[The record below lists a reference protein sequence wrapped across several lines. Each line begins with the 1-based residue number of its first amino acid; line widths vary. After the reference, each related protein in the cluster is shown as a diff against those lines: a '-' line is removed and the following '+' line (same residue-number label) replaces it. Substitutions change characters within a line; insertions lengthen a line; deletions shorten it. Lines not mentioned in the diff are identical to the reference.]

1 MTTVTRLLTG
11 LEKAA
16 SGQIFYHGKD
26 VTREEPS
33 ERSRFIGYVFQQPDR
48 QMFMPPVRVEI
59 AFGPYQQ
66 GKRGAELEE
75 AVARAMQDTDTEA
88 LAEEYPRILSRGDQ
102 QRVAIASALAMDT
115 EYLVLDEPTSGQ
127 DGREK
132 QRLMKL
138 MESLQEKGIT
148 IILVT
153 HDMDIVAKDCT
164 RVIVIAEHEIA
175 FDGHPSELFSAENRP
190 EDWGLAY
197 PPAVRLGRKLP
208 GSPYCKDM
216 NAFCRAFYELKG
228 GKKNRMKNRG
238 AKTKIRRAGGA
249 AVWAIVLSEPTSL
262 AALCALE
269 LLILLVSGELIK
281 NLKALLALVIFAV
294 MLGVTEYI
302 GGGSVKECN
311 IAALRMLGMTIIFIY
326 LLGTV
331 KLQDLT
337 ASMVRQLKVPYEYAF
352 MFTAGLRF
360 IPDFIEENKAVSE
373 AQACRGLAVKGNFFK
388 QVKRYMSIVRPLMLR
403 SLGRS
408 ETMALSLELRGFGGS
423 KRTFMESVA
432 PKGKDFAV
440 MALTVLLTAFVIY
453 GRVKLGL

>member
-1 MTTVTRLLTG
+1 MRNLVPLTKILLT
-11 LEKAA
+11 
-16 SGQIFYHGKD
+16 
-26 VTREEPS
+26 
-33 ERSRFIGYVFQQPDR
+33 
-48 QMFMPPVRVEI
+48 
-59 AFGPYQQ
+59 FG
-66 GKRGAELEE
+66 
-75 AVARAMQDTDTEA
+75 T
-88 LAEEYPRILSRGDQ
+88 
-102 QRVAIASALAMDT
+102 
-115 EYLVLDEPTSGQ
+115 
-127 DGREK
+127 
-132 QRLMKL
+132 
-138 MESLQEKGIT
+138 
-148 IILVT
+148 
-153 HDMDIVAKDCT
+153 
-164 RVIVIAEHEIA
+164 
-175 FDGHPSELFSAENRP
+175 
-190 EDWGLAY
+190 
-197 PPAVRLGRKLP
+197 
-208 GSPYCKDM
+208 
-216 NAFCRAFYELKG
+216 
-228 GKKNRMKNRG
+228 
-238 AKTKIRRAGGA
+238 

-262 AALCALE
+262 AALCILE

-281 NLKALLALVIFAV
+281 NLKALLALVIFAA
-294 MLGVTEYI
+294 MLGVIEYI
-302 GGGSVKECN
+302 GGSVKECN
-311 IAALRMLGMTIIFIY
+311 VAALRMLGMTIIFIY

>member
-1 MTTVTRLLTG
+1 MRNLVPLTKILLT
-11 LEKAA
+11 
-16 SGQIFYHGKD
+16 
-26 VTREEPS
+26 
-33 ERSRFIGYVFQQPDR
+33 
-48 QMFMPPVRVEI
+48 
-59 AFGPYQQ
+59 FG
-66 GKRGAELEE
+66 
-75 AVARAMQDTDTEA
+75 T
-88 LAEEYPRILSRGDQ
+88 
-102 QRVAIASALAMDT
+102 
-115 EYLVLDEPTSGQ
+115 
-127 DGREK
+127 
-132 QRLMKL
+132 
-138 MESLQEKGIT
+138 
-148 IILVT
+148 
-153 HDMDIVAKDCT
+153 
-164 RVIVIAEHEIA
+164 
-175 FDGHPSELFSAENRP
+175 
-190 EDWGLAY
+190 
-197 PPAVRLGRKLP
+197 
-208 GSPYCKDM
+208 
-216 NAFCRAFYELKG
+216 
-228 GKKNRMKNRG
+228 
-238 AKTKIRRAGGA
+238 
-249 AVWAIVLSEPTSL
+249 AVWAIVLSAPTSL

-294 MLGVTEYI
+294 MLGVIEYI

-311 IAALRMLGMTIIFIY
+311 VAALRMLGMTIIFIY

-360 IPDFIEENKAVSE
+360 IPDFIEEIKAVFE
-373 AQACRGLAVKGNFFK
+373 ALACRGLAVKGNFFK

>member
-1 MTTVTRLLTG
+1 MRNLVPLTKILLT
-11 LEKAA
+11 
-16 SGQIFYHGKD
+16 F
-26 VTREEPS
+26 
-33 ERSRFIGYVFQQPDR
+33 
-48 QMFMPPVRVEI
+48 
-59 AFGPYQQ
+59 
-66 GKRGAELEE
+66 
-75 AVARAMQDTDTEA
+75 
-88 LAEEYPRILSRGDQ
+88 
-102 QRVAIASALAMDT
+102 
-115 EYLVLDEPTSGQ
+115 
-127 DGREK
+127 
-132 QRLMKL
+132 
-138 MESLQEKGIT
+138 
-148 IILVT
+148 
-153 HDMDIVAKDCT
+153 
-164 RVIVIAEHEIA
+164 
-175 FDGHPSELFSAENRP
+175 
-190 EDWGLAY
+190 
-197 PPAVRLGRKLP
+197 
-208 GSPYCKDM
+208 
-216 NAFCRAFYELKG
+216 
-228 GKKNRMKNRG
+228 
-238 AKTKIRRAGGA
+238 
-249 AVWAIVLSEPTSL
+249 VWAIVLSEPTSL

-281 NLKALLALVIFAV
+281 NLKALLALVIFAA
-294 MLGVTEYI
+294 MLGVIEYI

-311 IAALRMLGMTIIFIY
+311 VAALRMLGMTIIFIY

-360 IPDFIEENKAVSE
+360 IPDFIEENKAVSA
-373 AQACRGLAVKGNFFK
+373 AQACRGLAAERNFFK

>member
-1 MTTVTRLLTG
+1 MRNLVPLTKILLT
-11 LEKAA
+11 
-16 SGQIFYHGKD
+16 
-26 VTREEPS
+26 
-33 ERSRFIGYVFQQPDR
+33 
-48 QMFMPPVRVEI
+48 
-59 AFGPYQQ
+59 FG
-66 GKRGAELEE
+66 
-75 AVARAMQDTDTEA
+75 T
-88 LAEEYPRILSRGDQ
+88 
-102 QRVAIASALAMDT
+102 AI
-115 EYLVLDEPTSGQ
+115 
-127 DGREK
+127 
-132 QRLMKL
+132 
-138 MESLQEKGIT
+138 
-148 IILVT
+148 
-153 HDMDIVAKDCT
+153 
-164 RVIVIAEHEIA
+164 
-175 FDGHPSELFSAENRP
+175 
-190 EDWGLAY
+190 
-197 PPAVRLGRKLP
+197 
-208 GSPYCKDM
+208 
-216 NAFCRAFYELKG
+216 
-228 GKKNRMKNRG
+228 
-238 AKTKIRRAGGA
+238 
-249 AVWAIVLSEPTSL
+249 WAIVLSEPTSL
-262 AALCALE
+262 AALCLLE
-269 LLILLVSGELIK
+269 LLILLVAGELIK

-294 MLGVTEYI
+294 MLGVIEYI

-311 IAALRMLGMTIIFIY
+311 VAALRMLGMTIIFIY

-440 MALTVLLTAFVIY
+440 MALTVFLTAFVIY

>member
-1 MTTVTRLLTG
+1 MRNLVPLTKILLT
-11 LEKAA
+11 
-16 SGQIFYHGKD
+16 
-26 VTREEPS
+26 
-33 ERSRFIGYVFQQPDR
+33 
-48 QMFMPPVRVEI
+48 
-59 AFGPYQQ
+59 FG
-66 GKRGAELEE
+66 
-75 AVARAMQDTDTEA
+75 T
-88 LAEEYPRILSRGDQ
+88 
-102 QRVAIASALAMDT
+102 
-115 EYLVLDEPTSGQ
+115 
-127 DGREK
+127 
-132 QRLMKL
+132 
-138 MESLQEKGIT
+138 
-148 IILVT
+148 
-153 HDMDIVAKDCT
+153 
-164 RVIVIAEHEIA
+164 
-175 FDGHPSELFSAENRP
+175 
-190 EDWGLAY
+190 
-197 PPAVRLGRKLP
+197 
-208 GSPYCKDM
+208 
-216 NAFCRAFYELKG
+216 
-228 GKKNRMKNRG
+228 
-238 AKTKIRRAGGA
+238 

-262 AALCALE
+262 AALCLLE

-294 MLGVTEYI
+294 MLGVIEYI
-302 GGGSVKECN
+302 GGSVKECN
-311 IAALRMLGMTIIFIY
+311 VAALRMLGMTIIFIY

-403 SLGRS
+403 SLERS

>member
-1 MTTVTRLLTG
+1 MRNLVPLTKILLT
-11 LEKAA
+11 
-16 SGQIFYHGKD
+16 
-26 VTREEPS
+26 
-33 ERSRFIGYVFQQPDR
+33 
-48 QMFMPPVRVEI
+48 
-59 AFGPYQQ
+59 FG
-66 GKRGAELEE
+66 
-75 AVARAMQDTDTEA
+75 T
-88 LAEEYPRILSRGDQ
+88 
-102 QRVAIASALAMDT
+102 AI
-115 EYLVLDEPTSGQ
+115 
-127 DGREK
+127 
-132 QRLMKL
+132 
-138 MESLQEKGIT
+138 
-148 IILVT
+148 
-153 HDMDIVAKDCT
+153 
-164 RVIVIAEHEIA
+164 
-175 FDGHPSELFSAENRP
+175 
-190 EDWGLAY
+190 
-197 PPAVRLGRKLP
+197 
-208 GSPYCKDM
+208 
-216 NAFCRAFYELKG
+216 
-228 GKKNRMKNRG
+228 
-238 AKTKIRRAGGA
+238 
-249 AVWAIVLSEPTSL
+249 WAIVLSEPTSL
-262 AALCALE
+262 AALCLLE

-281 NLKALLALVIFAV
+281 NLKALLALVIFAA
-294 MLGVTEYI
+294 MLGVIEYI

-311 IAALRMLGMTIIFIY
+311 VAALRMLGMTIIFIY

-360 IPDFIEENKAVSE
+360 IPDFIKENKAVSE

>member
-1 MTTVTRLLTG
+1 MRNLVPLTKILLT
-11 LEKAA
+11 
-16 SGQIFYHGKD
+16 
-26 VTREEPS
+26 
-33 ERSRFIGYVFQQPDR
+33 
-48 QMFMPPVRVEI
+48 
-59 AFGPYQQ
+59 FG
-66 GKRGAELEE
+66 
-75 AVARAMQDTDTEA
+75 T
-88 LAEEYPRILSRGDQ
+88 
-102 QRVAIASALAMDT
+102 AI
-115 EYLVLDEPTSGQ
+115 
-127 DGREK
+127 
-132 QRLMKL
+132 
-138 MESLQEKGIT
+138 
-148 IILVT
+148 
-153 HDMDIVAKDCT
+153 
-164 RVIVIAEHEIA
+164 
-175 FDGHPSELFSAENRP
+175 
-190 EDWGLAY
+190 
-197 PPAVRLGRKLP
+197 
-208 GSPYCKDM
+208 
-216 NAFCRAFYELKG
+216 
-228 GKKNRMKNRG
+228 
-238 AKTKIRRAGGA
+238 
-249 AVWAIVLSEPTSL
+249 WAIVLSKPTSL
-262 AALCALE
+262 AALCLLE

-281 NLKALLALVIFAV
+281 NLKALLALVIFAA
-294 MLGVTEYI
+294 MLGVIEYI

-311 IAALRMLGMTIIFIY
+311 VAALRMLGMTIIFIY

-360 IPDFIEENKAVSE
+360 IPDFIEANKAVSE